1 MDSLWVPKDAW
12 NLLTLHINIYIYE
25 KLGRNH
31 PWLNDYVNVW
41 RGFETTKSSLCE
53 DIHHMCFSG
62 GYVLQG
68 LGQFL
73 GNFVASIGGEAWEF
87 DSCDICHPPELPPE
101 ICYLLLFTKR
111 KTVSQLPFFGA
122 VLVLG
127 SVINLR
133 WDFMICFFSR
143 QNKDWNPKCIRFCC
157 CRFMFEEYNH
167 GLIPIVTYWN
177 ILLW

>member
-1 MDSLWVPKDAW
+1 MK
-12 NLLTLHINIYIYE
+12 LHGFTMGAKRCLESFNSSHKYICIYE

-31 PWLNDYVNVW
+31 PWLNDYFNVW

-111 KTVSQLPFFGA
+111 KTFSQLPFFGA

-133 WDFMICFFSR
+133 WDFMICFFFTA
-143 QNKDWNPKCIRFCC
+143 K
-157 CRFMFEEYNH
+157 
-167 GLIPIVTYWN
+167 
-177 ILLW
+177 